1 MLLPSLRSVL
11 AVMML
16 TAASAVAMSTMD
28 GAGGYVMQARAGKKA
43 GKAVTRL
50 SMDDV
55 KHAIEGCREHD
66 DMCLAFRVD
75 ACDVFIFFDEDKRLR
90 HILIRHTGRGGDA
103 KRHQAAV
110 KVMEGLKVALGD
122 SAPPKYLQSAEG
134 TLLMYSDPNI
144 AYSKFVL
151 CGSDRCRAIDTL
163 LSLADEAELTLLK
176 SDKMCLTVSLKYEDS
191 LVPMV
196 MLDLTRPVV
205 EYVELRP
212 SEKTTRKKMKAKF
225 FSLFEGIKQ
234 YKPEKRYEQFG
245 RGEQAVDTWWTDG
258 TYYLTGNKRLYLVG
272 TSKTL
277 NQAMDDGVNHKDSA
291 IELPDLSKHEV
302 ELPKER
308 ILPWVGE
315 PEEES
320 DWDWEEPKALSPAEA
335 RKTYIEMLENM

>member
-1 MLLPSLRSVL
+1 MLLPSLRSVF

-16 TAASAVAMSTMD
+16 TAVSAVAMPTMG
-28 GAGGYVMQARAGKKA
+28 GAGGYVMHARAGKKA
-43 GKAVTRL
+43 AAARL

-55 KHAIEGCREHD
+55 KHAIAGCRVHD
-66 DMCLAFRVD
+66 DMCLAFRAD
-75 ACDVFIFFDEDKRLR
+75 DCDVFIFFDEDKRLR
-90 HILIRHTGRGGDA
+90 HILIRHSGRSGA
-103 KRHQAAV
+103 KRHLVAAG
-110 KVMEGLKVALGD
+110 VMERLKKALGT
-122 SAPPKYLQSAEG
+122 SAPPKHLQSADG

-151 CGSDRCRAIDTL
+151 CGSDRCRAIDAL
-163 LSLADEAELTLLK
+163 LSLADEAELSLLK
-176 SDKMCLTVSLKYEDS
+176 SDKMSLTVSLKYEDS
-191 LVPMV
+191 LVPTV

-245 RGEQAVDTWWTDG
+245 SGEQAVDTWWTDG

-277 NQAMDDGVNHKDSA
+277 NQAMDAGVSHKDSA

-302 ELPKER
+302 ELPEER
-308 ILPWVGE
+308 ILPWKGE
-315 PEEES
+315 PEEEEA
-320 DWDWEEPKALSPAEA
+320 DWDWEEPKTLSPAEA
-335 RKTYIEMLENM
+335 RKAYIEMLENM